1 MCGSKPVLVGK
12 SPTYIILTRPRPRTN
27 SVSPRT
33 PSTRSRATAVIARAS
48 LPVLT
53 RLDPELAHDLGL
65 AGLRWL
71 RPFWKALA
79 LPAALQ
85 VRCFGLEFAHPL
97 GLAAGFDK
105 NGDYLDALGAVG
117 FSHVELGTVTPRPQP
132 GNPKPRMFR
141 IPEAHALI
149 NRMGFNNKGVDHLVA
164 QLSRSRYRGIRGISI
179 GKNADTPLENA
190 QNDYL
195 ACLRKV
201 YVLADYV
208 AVNIS
213 SPNTARLRELQARDG
228 LERILGVLLE
238 ERRVLQERHGK
249 RVPLLV
255 KVAPDLTPEQI
266 SALALD
272 LRSLEVDGV
281 IATNTSVDRST
292 LAKTPAAEQSGG
304 LSGAPLHSLS
314 VRVISQL
321 RAELGANF
329 PIIGVGGI
337 VSADEALATLRAG
350 ANLIQ
355 IYTGFAYR
363 GPMLLEEILST
374 LPA

>member
-1 MCGSKPVLVGK
+1 M
-12 SPTYIILTRPRPRTN
+12 RH
-27 SVSPRT
+27 
-33 PSTRSRATAVIARAS
+33 RAASIIARAS

-53 RLDPELAHDLGL
+53 RLDPERAHDLGL
-65 AGLRWL
+65 AGLGWL
-71 RPFWKALA
+71 RPLW
-79 LPAALQ
+79 PALQ
-85 VRCFGLEFAHPL
+85 PPAGAVHCLGLKFTHPL

-105 NGDYLDALGAVG
+105 NGDYLDALGAMG

-164 QLSRSRYRGIRGISI
+164 QVSRSRYPGIRGISI
-179 GKNADTPLENA
+179 GKNFDTPLEQA
-190 QNDYL
+190 QDDYL

-201 YVLADYV
+201 YAVADYV

-228 LERILGVLLE
+228 LERILGALLE

-266 SALALD
+266 SALARD

-281 IATNTSVDRST
+281 IATNTSTERSA
-292 LAKTPAAEQSGG
+292 LVNTPAAAQSGG
-304 LSGAPLHSLS
+304 LSGAPLHPLS
-314 VRVISQL
+314 MRVISQL
-321 RAELGANF
+321 RAELGADF
-329 PIIGVGGI
+329 PLIGVGGI
-337 VSADEALATLRAG
+337 LSADHARATLRAG

-363 GPMLLEEILST
+363 GFALLEEIVNASPPIHMIDAAFT
-374 LPA
+374 

>member
-1 MCGSKPVLVGK
+1 MSH
-12 SPTYIILTRPRPRTN
+12 
-27 SVSPRT
+27 
-33 PSTRSRATAVIARAS
+33 RATSVIARAS
-48 LPVLT
+48 LPILT
-53 RLDPELAHDLGL
+53 RLDPELAHDIGL

-71 RPFWKALA
+71 RPLWPAPEP
-79 LPAALQ
+79 PAALTM
-85 VRCFGLEFAHPL
+85 RCCGLEFAHPL

-105 NGDYLDALGAVG
+105 NGDYLDALGALG

-132 GNPKPRMFR
+132 GNAKPRMFR
-141 IPEAHALI
+141 IPEARALI

-164 QLSRSRYRGIRGISI
+164 QVSRSRYSGIRGISI
-179 GKNADTPLENA
+179 GKNFDTPLENA
-190 QNDYL
+190 QDDYL

-201 YVLADYV
+201 YAFADYI

-228 LERILGVLLE
+228 LQRIWGALLE

-255 KVAPDLTPEQI
+255 KVAPDLIPEQI
-266 SALALD
+266 SALAVD
-272 LRSLEVDGV
+272 MRSLGVDGV
-281 IATNTSVDRST
+281 IATNTSTDHSA
-292 LAKTPAAEQSGG
+292 LGNAPAAAQAGG
-304 LSGAPLHSLS
+304 LSGAPLHPLS
-314 VRVISQL
+314 VRVVSQL

-337 VSADEALATLRAG
+337 VSAEHALATLRAG

-355 IYTGFAYR
+355 IYTGFAYL
-363 GPMLLEEILST
+363 GPKLLEEILSA
-374 LPA
+374 LSA

>member
-1 MCGSKPVLVGK
+1 MRHSAP
-12 SPTYIILTRPRPRTN
+12 SAIART
-27 SVSPRT
+27 
-33 PSTRSRATAVIARAS
+33 ALGIARAS
-48 LPVLT
+48 LPILT

-71 RPFWKALA
+71 RPLWPALRT
-79 LPAALQ
+79 PAGLA
-85 VRCFGLEFAHPL
+85 VCCFGLKFSHPL

-105 NGDYLDALGAVG
+105 NGDYLDALGAMG

-141 IPEAHALI
+141 IPEASALI

-164 QLSRSRYRGIRGISI
+164 QISRSRYPGIRGISI
-179 GKNADTPLENA
+179 GKNFDTPLENA
-190 QNDYL
+190 EDDYL
-195 ACLRKV
+195 ICLRKV
-201 YVLADYV
+201 YAHADYI

-213 SPNTARLRELQARDG
+213 SPNTARLRELQGRDG
-228 LERILGVLLE
+228 LERILGTLLE
-238 ERRVLQERHGK
+238 ERRVLQARHGK

-266 SALALD
+266 SALARD
-272 LRSLEVDGV
+272 LRSLEVDGA
-281 IATNTSVDRST
+281 IATNTTTDRSA
-292 LAKTPAAEQSGG
+292 LINAPAAAQAGG
-304 LSGAPLHSLS
+304 LSGAPLHPLS

-321 RAELGANF
+321 RAELGAGF
-329 PIIGVGGI
+329 PLIGVGGI
-337 VSADEALATLRAG
+337 VSAEHARATLSAG

-363 GPMLLEEILST
+363 GSALLEEIVDA
-374 LPA
+374 LPT